1 MHGMGGGHHRDCGPV
16 NPDTVCR
23 TWGYPANCGHVTPG
37 AGSGVWGHPTD
48 CEDVTPGAW
57 IRGENLGTVVGDPR
71 CMVSEGFTMETMDVQ
86 LQL

>member
-1 MHGMGGGHHRDCGPV
+1 MGRGQHRDCGPV

-37 AGSGVWGHPTD
+37 AGSGVWSHPTD
-48 CEDVTPGAW
+48 CEDVTPRCTGK
-57 IRGENLGTVVGDPR
+57 RGNLGTVVGDPR
-71 CMVSEGFTMETMDVQ
+71 CMVSERFTMETMDVQ